1 MDVPT
6 LHTARLRLRAFHS
19 GDAARVQELAA
30 LKEVAQGTLR
40 LPHPYPAGAAEAW
53 IADQQRDYEAVTSIN
68 FAIALQAE
76 HILIGA
82 IGLDFVPEHRHAR
95 LGYWLGKPFWNKGY
109 ATEAVKGV
117 LAYGFT
123 RPDLHRIYAG
133 HFLNNPASGRVLQ
146 KAGMTY
152 EGQLRE
158 HYVRFGETVNL
169 ELYGILRQ
177 EFERRKS

>member
-1 MDVPT
+1 MAFPLLT
-6 LHTARLRLRAFHS
+6 TERLHLRDFRIS
-19 GDAARVQELAA
+19 DAARVQELAG

-53 IADQQRDYEAVTSIN
+53 IADQQRDYEAGTSIN
-68 FAIALQAE
+68 FAILLKAE
-76 HILIGA
+76 EILIGA
-82 IGLDFVPEHRHAR
+82 IGLDFVPEHHHAR
-95 LGYWLGKPFWNKGY
+95 LGYWLGKPYWNKGY
-109 ATEAVKGV
+109 ATEAVNAV

-152 EGQLRE
+152 EGRLRE
-158 HYVRFGETVNL
+158 HYVRFGEMVDL